1 MVCPHLCWF
10 CSCDARCKHR
20 QQLHTF
26 GDHMVS
32 LDVTLGTCGLH
43 AGKLA
48 DNRDHKENVATI
60 RCDLTATGI
69 AVLKIEVD
77 MLEQS

>member
-1 MVCPHLCWF
+1 
-10 CSCDARCKHR
+10 
-20 QQLHTF
+20 
-26 GDHMVS
+26 MVS